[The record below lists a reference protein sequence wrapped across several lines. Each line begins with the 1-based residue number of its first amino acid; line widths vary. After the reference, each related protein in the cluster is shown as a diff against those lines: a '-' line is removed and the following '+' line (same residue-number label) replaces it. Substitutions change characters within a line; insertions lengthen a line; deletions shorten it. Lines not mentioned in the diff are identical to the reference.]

1 MKLGGLT
8 IMTINSY
15 KYYIID
21 ALKSLKR
28 NATISLASAVTVTAT
43 MVILGVFILL
53 MQNVNLGM
61 SDLESKI
68 QVQVFLK
75 EGISRTD
82 QENIEQKLNEISGV
96 KNIEFEDKSKA
107 LEKFSEQV
115 SKNDESLLNNYDAS
129 NNPLPNSY
137 IVNLE
142 KPESSKQV
150 VSSLEN
156 LEGIESI
163 GNDNNFTDKIIS
175 ISRSVKWIGIALSI
189 IMVSVSVFLI
199 SNTIKLAIYSRRKE
213 IGIMKFVGA
222 TDWFI
227 RWPFVIEGAVIG
239 LLGTITANTL
249 LYYIYK
255 TAFVKINENL
265 LLANLLPTSYVTQT
279 LQWQLL
285 LVGILIGGLG
295 SSLSLYKFL
304 KV

>member
-1 MKLGGLT
+1 
-8 IMTINSY
+8 MTINSF

-142 KPESSKQV
+142 NPESSKQV

-163 GNDNNFTDKIIS
+163 GNDKNFTDKIIS
-175 ISRSVKWIGIALSI
+175 ISKSVKWIGIALSI

-239 LLGTITANTL
+239 LLGTISANTL

-295 SSLSLYKFL
+295 SSWSLFKFL

>member
-1 MKLGGLT
+1 MK
-8 IMTINSY
+8 INSF

-28 NATISLASAVTVTAT
+28 NSAISLASAVTVTAT

-75 EGISRTD
+75 DNTSAAD
-82 QENIEQKLNEISGV
+82 QENIVQKLNEISGV
-96 KNIEFEDKSKA
+96 KNFEFEDKSKA
-107 LEKFSEQV
+107 LEKFSKQI
-115 SKNDESLLNNYDAS
+115 SKDDTTLLNNYDAS

-142 KPESSKQV
+142 NPEASKQV
-150 VSSLEN
+150 ISSLEN
-156 LEGIESI
+156 LQGVEYI
-163 GNDNNFTDKIIS
+163 GNDKDFTDKIIS
-175 ISRSVKWIGIALSI
+175 ISKSVKWIGIALSI
-189 IMVSVSVFLI
+189 IMASVSVFLI
-199 SNTIKLAIYSRRKE
+199 SNTIKLAIYSRKKE
-213 IGIMKFVGA
+213 IGIMKLVGA

-227 RWPFVIEGAVIG
+227 RWPFVIEGAVMG
-239 LLGTITANTL
+239 LVGTIIANTL

-255 TAFVKINENL
+255 TAFIKINENL
-265 LLANLLPTSYVTQT
+265 IFANLLPPSYVTQT
-279 LQWQLL
+279 LHWHLL
-285 LVGILIGGLG
+285 LVGILVGGLG
-295 SSLSLYKFL
+295 SSWSLYKFL

>member
-1 MKLGGLT
+1 
-8 IMTINSY
+8 MTINSF

-53 MQNVNLGM
+53 IQNVNLGM
-61 SDLESKI
+61 SNLESKV

-75 EGISRTD
+75 DDISKID
-82 QENIEQKLNEISGV
+82 QENIEQELKKITGV
-96 KNIEFEDKSKA
+96 KNIEFEDKSIA

-115 SKNDESLLNNYDAS
+115 SKDDESLLNNYDAS

-142 KPESSKQV
+142 NPEESKQV

-163 GNDNNFTDKIIS
+163 GNDKDFTDKIIS
-175 ISRSVKWIGIALSI
+175 ISQSVKWIGITLSI

-199 SNTIKLAIYSRRKE
+199 SNTIKLTIYSRRKE

-227 RWPFVIEGAVIG
+227 RWPFVIEGAIIG
-239 LLGTITANTL
+239 LVGTISANIL
-249 LYYIYK
+249 LYYLYNII
-255 TAFVKINENL
+255 FEKINKNL
-265 LLANLLPTSYVTQT
+265 LLANLLSPSYITQS
-279 LQWQLL
+279 LQWQFILA
-285 LVGILIGGLG
+285 GILIGSLG
-295 SSLSLYKFL
+295 SSWSLYKFL

>member
-1 MKLGGLT
+1 
-8 IMTINSY
+8 MTINSY

-75 EGISRTD
+75 ERISRTD

>member
-1 MKLGGLT
+1 
-8 IMTINSY
+8 MTINSF
-15 KYYIID
+15 KYYISE
-21 ALKSLKR
+21 AFKSLKR
-28 NATISLASAVTVTAT
+28 NATISLASTVTVTAT
-43 MVILGVFILL
+43 MLILGVFIIL

-61 SDLESKI
+61 SDVESKI

-75 EGISRTD
+75 DDINSTD

-115 SKNDESLLNNYDAS
+115 SKDDESLLDNYDAS

-137 IVNLE
+137 IVTLE
-142 KPESSKQV
+142 TPETSQQV
-150 VSSLEN
+150 VSSLDDM
-156 LEGIESI
+156 EGVESI
-163 GNDNNFTDKIIS
+163 GNDKDFTDKIIS
-175 ISRSVKWIGIALSI
+175 ISKSVKWIGIALSI
-189 IMVSVSVFLI
+189 VMVSVSVFLI

-227 RWPFVIEGAVIG
+227 RWPFIIEGAVIG
-239 LLGTITANTL
+239 LIGTIGANTL
-249 LYYIYK
+249 LYYLYK
-255 TAFVKINENL
+255 TAFININESL

-295 SSLSLYKFL
+295 SSWSLYKFL

>member
-1 MKLGGLT
+1 
-8 IMTINSY
+8 MTINSF

-43 MVILGVFILL
+43 MIILGVFIIL

-61 SDLESKI
+61 SDVESKI

-75 EGISRTD
+75 DDISSTD
-82 QENIEQKLNEISGV
+82 QENIEEKLNEISDV

-107 LEKFSEQV
+107 LDKFSDEV
-115 SKNDESLLNNYDAS
+115 SKDDESLLDNYNAS

-142 KPESSKQV
+142 NAEASKQV

-156 LEGIESI
+156 MNGIESI
-163 GNDNNFTDKIIS
+163 GNDKDFTDKIIS
-175 ISRSVKWIGIALSI
+175 ISKSVKWIGIALSI

-199 SNTIKLAIYSRRKE
+199 SNTIKLAIYSRRRE

-227 RWPFVIEGAVIG
+227 RWPFIIEGAVIG
-239 LLGTITANTL
+239 LVGTIGANTL
-249 LYYIYK
+249 LYYLYK
-255 TAFVKINENL
+255 TAFIKLNENL
-265 LLANLLPTSYVTQT
+265 LLVNLLPPSYITQN
-279 LQWQLL
+279 LQWQFL

-295 SSLSLYKFL
+295 SSWALLKFL

>member
-1 MKLGGLT
+1 
-8 IMTINSY
+8 MTINSY

-115 SKNDESLLNNYDAS
+115 SKNYESLLNNYDAS

>member
-1 MKLGGLT
+1 
-8 IMTINSY
+8 MTINSY

>member
-1 MKLGGLT
+1 
-8 IMTINSY
+8 MTINTL

-61 SDLESKI
+61 SNLESKI

-96 KNIEFEDKSKA
+96 KNIKFEDKSKA

-115 SKNDESLLNNYDAS
+115 SKDDESLLNNYNDS

-142 KPESSKQV
+142 NPEVSKQV
-150 VSSLEN
+150 VSSLDN
-156 LEGIESI
+156 LEGIESV
-163 GNDNNFTDKIIS
+163 GNDRDFTDKIIS
-175 ISRSVKWIGIALSI
+175 ISKSVKWIGIALSI

-239 LLGTITANTL
+239 LLGTIGANTL

-255 TAFVKINENL
+255 TTFVKINENL
-265 LLANLLPTSYVTQT
+265 LLANLLSPSYVTQT

-295 SSLSLYKFL
+295 SSWSLFKFL

>member
-1 MKLGGLT
+1 
-8 IMTINSY
+8 MTINSF

-43 MVILGVFILL
+43 MVILGVFVIL

-61 SDLESKI
+61 SNVESRI

-75 EGISRTD
+75 EDISSTEK
-82 QENIEQKLNEISGV
+82 ENIEQKLNEISGV

-115 SKNDESLLNNYDAS
+115 SKDDESLLNNYNDS

-142 KPESSKQV
+142 SPEVSKQV
-150 VSSLEN
+150 VGSLEDM
-156 LEGIESI
+156 EGIESI
-163 GNDNNFTDKIIS
+163 GNDKDFTDKIIS
-175 ISRSVKWIGIALSI
+175 ISKSLKWIGIALSI

-227 RWPFVIEGAVIG
+227 RWPFIIEGAVIG
-239 LLGTITANTL
+239 LIGTIGANTL
-249 LYYIYK
+249 LYYLYK
-255 TAFVKINENL
+255 TAFIKINESL
-265 LLANLLPTSYVTQT
+265 LLVNLLPPSYITQT
-279 LQWQLL
+279 LQWQFV
-285 LVGILIGGLG
+285 LVGILIGGIG
-295 SSLSLYKFL
+295 SSLSLFKFL

>member
-1 MKLGGLT
+1 M
-8 IMTINSY
+8 IINSL
-15 KYYIID
+15 KYYTID

-28 NATISLASAVTVTAT
+28 NATISLASAVTVTTT
-43 MVILGVFILL
+43 MVILGIFILL

-61 SDLESKI
+61 SNLESKI

-75 EGISRTD
+75 EGISETD
-82 QENIEQKLNEISGV
+82 QENIEQKLNGISGV

-107 LEKFSEQV
+107 LEKFTNQV

-142 KPESSKQV
+142 NPEVSKQV

-163 GNDNNFTDKIIS
+163 GNDRDFTDKIIS
-175 ISRSVKWIGIALSI
+175 ISKSVKWIGIALSI

-227 RWPFVIEGAVIG
+227 RWPFVIEGAIIG
-239 LLGTITANTL
+239 LIGTIGANTL

-255 TAFVKINENL
+255 TAFIKINENL
-265 LLANLLPTSYVTQT
+265 LLVNLLPPSYVTQT

-295 SSLSLYKFL
+295 SSWSLYKFL

>member
-1 MKLGGLT
+1 
-8 IMTINSY
+8 MTINSF

>member
-1 MKLGGLT
+1 
-8 IMTINSY
+8 MTINSY

-239 LLGTITANTL
+239 LLGTITANTI
-249 LYYIYK
+249 LYI
-255 TAFVKINENL
+255 
-265 LLANLLPTSYVTQT
+265 
-279 LQWQLL
+279 
-285 LVGILIGGLG
+285 
-295 SSLSLYKFL
+295 
-304 KV
+304 

>member
-1 MKLGGLT
+1 
-8 IMTINSY
+8 MTINSY

-82 QENIEQKLNEISGV
+82 QENIEQNLNEISGV

>member
-1 MKLGGLT
+1 M
-8 IMTINSY
+8 
-15 KYYIID
+15 
-21 ALKSLKR
+21 
-28 NATISLASAVTVTAT
+28 
-43 MVILGVFILL
+43 
-53 MQNVNLGM
+53 
-61 SDLESKI
+61 
-68 QVQVFLK
+68 
-75 EGISRTD
+75 
-82 QENIEQKLNEISGV
+82 
-96 KNIEFEDKSKA
+96 
-107 LEKFSEQV
+107 
-115 SKNDESLLNNYDAS
+115 NNYDAS

>member
-1 MKLGGLT
+1 
-8 IMTINSY
+8 MTINSF

-213 IGIMKFVGA
+213 IGVMKFVGA

>member
-1 MKLGGLT
+1 
-8 IMTINSY
+8 MTINSY

-227 RWPFVIEGAVIG
+227 RWPFVIKGAVIG